1 MHTRRSFLAMA
12 AAAPLASPLARA
24 AANRSRRTPGAAPN
38 RLPDVLLQTHDG
50 RDVHFYND
58 LVKGRLVVLNMR
70 YANCANICPPN
81 TANLLRVQ
89 ETLGGRIGRD
99 VFMYSLT
106 LQPAIDKPADLRRYM
121 DKYGPHVH
129 NIAFYVANGPGLAT
143 RLAGAGVRTTDGGAP
158 GTVFAHPKDTPAMLE
173 FFDPGAQRSGL
184 GIARG
189 GVDLQPFTQPSLI
202 RENLFRLRH
211 VFTQGSRLGI
221 ARGAFAIDGAFELLD
236 ALRCGHAQRPLLIAA
251 RTLDLIGAMQFLGGR
266 AECR

>member
-58 LVKGRLVVLNMR
+58 LVKGRLVVLNMM

-121 DKYGPHVH
+121 DKYG
-129 NIAFYVANGPGLAT
+129 IE
-143 RLAGAGVRTTDGGAP
+143 GGWTFLT
-158 GTVFAHPKDTPAMLE
+158 G
-173 FFDPGAQRSGL
+173 
-184 GIARG
+184 
-189 GVDLQPFTQPSLI
+189 QP
-202 RENLFRLRH
+202 RD
-211 VFTQGSRLGI
+211 V
-221 ARGAFAIDGAFELLD
+221 ELLRFKLGFYNANPVTD
-236 ALRCGHAQRPLLIAA
+236 ADLRQHTGMVRIGHDGRDRWSMIPAQASTAQIVTSIMGYL
-251 RTLDLIGAMQFLGGR
+251 
-266 AECR
+266 

>member
-58 LVKGRLVVLNMR
+58 LVKGRLVVLNMM

-121 DKYGPHVH
+121 DKYGIP
-129 NIAFYVANGPGLAT
+129 
-143 RLAGAGVRTTDGGAP
+143 DGWTFLTG
-158 GTVFAHPKDTPAMLE
+158 
-173 FFDPGAQRSGL
+173 
-184 GIARG
+184 
-189 GVDLQPFTQPSLI
+189 QP
-202 RENLFRLRH
+202 RD
-211 VFTQGSRLGI
+211 V
-221 ARGAFAIDGAFELLD
+221 ELLRLNLGFYSADPVAD
-236 ALRCGHAQRPLLIAA
+236 ADLKQHTGMVRIGHDARDRWSMVPAQAGTAQLVNSIAGY
-251 RTLDLIGAMQFLGGR
+251 L
-266 AECR
+266 